1 MRRDCVT
8 QVIVD
13 WGGGEWENF
22 ATPFEAE
29 RYINAMLDELDMP
42 MAAWLEDMS
51 GRKKWDYE
59 ILEDETGV
67 IRLVDD

>member
-13 WGGGEWENF
+13 WGNGEWENF

-29 RYINAMLDELDMP
+29 QYINAMLDELDTP
-42 MAAWLEDMS
+42 RAAWLEDML
-51 GRKKWDYE
+51 GNKKWDYE
-59 ILEDETGV
+59 IVEDDAG
-67 IRLVDD
+67 ILRLVD

>member
-8 QVIVD
+8 QIIVD

-29 RYINAMLDELDMP
+29 QFINAMLDELDVP
-42 MAAWLEDMS
+42 KAAWREDMQ
-51 GRKKWDYE
+51 GNKKWDYE
-59 ILEDETGV
+59 IIEDDNGL
-67 IRLVDD
+67 IKLVD